1 MAQGPPMFQTSR
13 EQRYAPDED
22 DDASFFASLRP
33 DSSYQEMSD
42 YQEKSDPTPLAEHSR
57 YEDDVRESRH
67 SRLSDP
73 RMPDPVDPWTDD
85 YDDRASDVREIP
97 EIDDRRPPTWD
108 SYIDDGSSAGWE
120 PDREDPYR

>member
-13 EQRYAPDED
+13 DQRYAPDED

-33 DSSYQEMSD
+33 SGTDESPRYDDSPVEQHA
-42 YQEKSDPTPLAEHSR
+42 Q
-57 YEDDVRESRH
+57 YEESRH

-73 RMPDPVDPWTDD
+73 RMPAPADPWTDD

-108 SYIDDGSSAGWE
+108 SYLDDDSYQSYQQ
-120 PDREDPYR
+120 PD